1 MKKRMRILLLFG
13 GRSAEH
19 DVSCVSAVGAAI
31 ALDRDRYEVVPVG
44 ITRTGEWLL
53 ATNTQKFLA
62 GDRKNVPA
70 SFAVEGIS
78 VIGPSTP
85 GRRTLSLLDPTLDV
99 GDLSFDVALPLL
111 HGPFGEDG
119 TIQGLFELADAP
131 YVGSGVVGSA
141 VAMDKIIMKRAFMAE
156 KLVVSDWLPLRA
168 GSDGAAA
175 LAGAELRFGYPMFIK
190 PANLGS
196 SIGISKVTSKAEFKS
211 ALDRAWEYDEWA
223 IVEEGVVGR
232 EIEVAILGDN
242 PPVAS
247 VPGEII
253 PGSDFYSY
261 DDKYIDNSAELLAP
275 APLASGL
282 VTEVQDLASRAFL
295 ACRCEAMARVDF
307 FYEEKRNDGS
317 PGRGFLVNEVN
328 TIPGFTPI
336 SMYPRLWEESGL
348 SYSSLLD
355 RLIALA
361 IERHARRTER
371 ASRST
376 ATS

>member
-1 MKKRMRILLLFG
+1 MKKRMRILLIFG

-156 KLVVSDWLPLRA
+156 KLAVSDWLPFRA

-190 PANLGS
+190 PAGLGS
-196 SIGISKVTSKAEFKS
+196 SIGISKVTSKAEFKP

-275 APLASGL
+275 ASLASEL

-307 FYEEKRNDGS
+307 FYEDKRNDGS

-348 SYSSLLD
+348 SYSALLD

-371 ASRST
+371 ANRST